1 VTDVFERIACCLDGT
16 NASVEGL
23 RQAAHLA
30 HAGSHLVLVTVE
42 GTSAIVAA
50 AAGAGGM
57 AFPPTFDEDGEDPL
71 APGLELLKR
80 EFTELKASQIET
92 RRADGP
98 VIPALLG
105 TIADEKATLAVAGRH
120 RHSRIAGLVLG
131 SVATSLI
138 HDAPC
143 SVLIAGDRSAEG
155 PFPRSIVVGFDASP
169 ASEPALAVAVELARR
184 RGASL
189 EAVCAKKG
197 KDVDVDRIRERLTE
211 LAPDVRL
218 TVVDGGPAEAL
229 AHAHAELVVVG
240 SRGLHGFGSLGSVS
254 ERVAHGADS
263 SVLVVHESA

>member
-1 VTDVFERIACCLDGT
+1 MADVYERIVCCLDGT
-16 NASVEGL
+16 PASVEAL

-30 HAGSHLVLVTVE
+30 HEGSRLVLVTAE

-57 AFPPTFDEDGEDPL
+57 AFPPTFDEEAQDALE
-71 APGLELLKR
+71 PGVELLKS
-80 EFTELKASQIET
+80 EFPKLKASQIET
-92 RRADGP
+92 RKVDGP

-105 TIADEKATLAVAGRH
+105 ALADVKATLAVAGRH

-143 SVLIAGDRSAEG
+143 SVMIAGDRAEDG
-155 PFPRSIVVGFDASP
+155 LFPRSMVVGFDASAP
-169 ASEPALAVAVELARR
+169 SELALAAAVELAHRQ
-184 RGASL
+184 GASL
-189 EAVCAKKG
+189 QAVCAKKG
-197 KDVDVDRIRERLTE
+197 KDVDLERIQARLGE
-211 LAPDVRL
+211 LAPGVEL
-218 TVVDGGPAEAL
+218 TIVDGSPAQAL
-229 AHAHAELVVVG
+229 AHISTELVVVG